1 MTVTEICPVTAKKC
15 RVILEDGTE
24 FVLYKNELS
33 RYGICQGEALV
44 PENLQKILEEVL
56 PLRAR
61 KYAMN
66 LLLKK
71 DRTEKELTEK
81 LRRAGYPAQA
91 AQNAVDYVKSFGYI
105 DDERYA
111 AHFLEMGSGKESLK
125 SLSWKLAGKGVS
137 QEIIEKVKET
147 FQESIDSEEVIRNLV
162 ERRLGGRKLTD
173 EKSLRNMA
181 AYLGR
186 RGFSGEEIWHVLK
199 KYRQEE

>member
-24 FVLYKNELS
+24 FVLYKSELS

-125 SLSWKLAGKGVS
+125 SLTW
-137 QEIIEKVKET
+137 
-147 FQESIDSEEVIRNLV
+147 
-162 ERRLGGRKLTD
+162 
-173 EKSLRNMA
+173 
-181 AYLGR
+181 
-186 RGFSGEEIWHVLK
+186 
-199 KYRQEE
+199 

>member
-1 MTVTEICPVTAKKC
+1 MTVTEIRPVTSKKY
-15 RVILEDGTE
+15 RVVLEDGTS
-24 FVLYKNELS
+24 FVLYKSELS
-33 RYGICQGEALV
+33 RYGICQGEAPD
-44 PENLQKILEEVL
+44 PENLREILEGVL

-66 LLLKK
+66 LLQKR
-71 DRTEKELTEK
+71 DRTEKELTDK
-81 LRRAGYPAQA
+81 LNRAGYPPGAVR
-91 AQNAVDYVKSFGYI
+91 NAVDYVKSFGYI

-111 AHFLEMGSGKESLK
+111 SHFLEMGSGKESLK

-137 QEIIEKVKET
+137 PEIIEKVCEGLR
-147 FQESIDSEEVIRNLV
+147 ESIDPEEVIQNLV
-162 ERRLGGRKLTD
+162 ERRLAGKKLTD

-199 KYRQEE
+199 KYRQDG

>member
-15 RVILEDGTE
+15 QVILEDGTE
-24 FVLYKNELS
+24 FVLYKSELS
-33 RYGICQGEALV
+33 RYGICQGSARTGESSKDSGGGAS
-44 PENLQKILEEVL
+44 
-56 PLRAR
+56 LRAR

>member
-24 FVLYKNELS
+24 FVLYKSELS

-162 ERRLGGRKLTD
+162 ERTVGRKEAD
-173 EKSLRNMA
+173 R
-181 AYLGR
+181 
-186 RGFSGEEIWHVLK
+186 
-199 KYRQEE
+199 